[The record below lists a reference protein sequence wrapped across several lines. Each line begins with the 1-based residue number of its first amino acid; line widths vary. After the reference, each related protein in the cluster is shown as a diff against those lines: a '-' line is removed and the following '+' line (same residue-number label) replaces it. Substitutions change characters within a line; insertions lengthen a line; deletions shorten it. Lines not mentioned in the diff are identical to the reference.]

1 MAQPLPTRPSIPAAN
16 AHSIVAAETSN
27 AAAPEGSRGR
37 AASVLCATTCP
48 HDGQITPNAALRKG
62 RSANTLTC
70 HLASGRPRNWLRW
83 EQIRAHT
90 GWWDSTSK
98 GRGSQSKEATMA
110 RIRLKSITTLFVAG
124 AAAAGIAA
132 APIAVAAPASA
143 QPAGIAP
150 APLDHGWGCD
160 CRGWGWGGDDQ
171 GGWGGGWWWP
181 HWGGGGDWRG
191 GNWGWHGGGD

>member
-1 MAQPLPTRPSIPAAN
+1 
-16 AHSIVAAETSN
+16 
-27 AAAPEGSRGR
+27 
-37 AASVLCATTCP
+37 
-48 HDGQITPNAALRKG
+48 
-62 RSANTLTC
+62 
-70 HLASGRPRNWLRW
+70 
-83 EQIRAHT
+83 
-90 GWWDSTSK
+90 
-98 GRGSQSKEATMA
+98 MA
-110 RIRLKSITTLFVAG
+110 RIRLTSITTLFVAG

-150 APLDHGWGCD
+150 APMDPGWGCD

-191 GNWGWHGGGD
+191 GNWGWRGGGDWGEVREQFGILLPLDCVGFAVAPPLGRQAGMRQGAENLAPGQDHGGQSGGLGWRERESGPEDARACQRSDDAGHLHRPV